1 MFRRIGTTGGFW
13 VLLWWGVFGGAM
25 KVPPMMAKLPD
36 KCFFIGEEMV
46 LVVLLF
52 IKKES
57 FEGRFL
63 ADMGKGCRGM
73 RKSLCGVKWA
83 YWGKDWG
90 AGCGKK

>member
-1 MFRRIGTTGGFW
+1 
-13 VLLWWGVFGGAM
+13 
-25 KVPPMMAKLPD
+25 
-36 KCFFIGEEMV
+36 MV

-57 FEGRFL
+57 FEGRFFL

-83 YWGKDWG
+83 CWGKDWG
-90 AGCGKK
+90 AGCGKNRGVEERGE